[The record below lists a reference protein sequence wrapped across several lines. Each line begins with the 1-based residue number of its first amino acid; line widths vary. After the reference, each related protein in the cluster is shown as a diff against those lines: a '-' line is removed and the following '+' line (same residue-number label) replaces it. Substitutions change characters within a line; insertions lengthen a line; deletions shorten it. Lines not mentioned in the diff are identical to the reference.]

1 MFLKENDLIRKEY
14 MRYKKL
20 IAEGKGPFSFEVKEK
35 PKIGDIRIFGLF
47 PPIYFLI
54 VEKSQLPFDLE
65 KTLYKENNTK
75 CRGGFYIRSL
85 YFGQAKARPY
95 IFQKT
100 LYKVIP
106 LSEEIALSHL
116 NQHTPFF
123 IFEKHNLCLCALPFW
138 LYLTEEL
145 LFEYSKKIATTD
157 KESIKKCIQYAEDTP
172 IPENYQGK
180 FIKKE
185 MERLS
190 EYNTFSLIDFVE
202 AAELEVQRSFLN
214 SEVAE
219 EIKSE
224 YSYLMAA
231 SSKKV
236 FKGKNWYGVVEKG
249 PSGNPQLVLYLPCS
263 VIGKNVIIRL
273 KEKVIFEGVLSTD
286 KLVIENFP
294 SLADYSFLEEEL
306 HVQIREL

>member
-116 NQHTPFF
+116 NQQTPFF

-185 MERLS
+185 RERLS
-190 EYNTFSLIDFVE
+190 KYSLINFPEAIEKIQKISLDF
-202 AAELEVQRSFLN
+202 QI
-214 SEVAE
+214 AE

-224 YSYLMAA
+224 YIHLWAA

-236 FKGKNWYGVVEKG
+236 LKGKNWYGIVEKG

-263 VIGKNVIIRL
+263 ALGKNVIIRL
-273 KEKVIFEGVLSTD
+273 KEWGIFEGTLSTD
-286 KLVIENFP
+286 KLIIENFP